1 MIDNKTARLAIL
13 ERYLA
18 AETTPAEEVALRQ
31 YYSSHPV
38 DKDEKAIAQ
47 LIVATHPEHD
57 YLSDES
63 VCEFNQMIQRK
74 RKRRVLNRPGIWIG
88 VFASAAIAVGLI
100 LAFFRKPETEALTT
114 VQILNGIKDM
124 MELNIGDIEY
134 ITARPDGGNAI
145 LTVTFGYGSEKSY
158 RMIVDENE
166 GTTSLT
172 SLRTDK

>member
-1 MIDNKTARLAIL
+1 MIMIDNKTARLAML

-63 VCEFNQMIQRK
+63 VCDSTQKEETRAQQTRHLDRSFRFGS
-74 RKRRVLNRPGIWIG
+74 NRCRINSC
-88 VFASAAIAVGLI
+88 FLSQA
-100 LAFFRKPETEALTT
+100 
-114 VQILNGIKDM
+114 
-124 MELNIGDIEY
+124 
-134 ITARPDGGNAI
+134 
-145 LTVTFGYGSEKSY
+145 
-158 RMIVDENE
+158 
-166 GTTSLT
+166 
-172 SLRTDK
+172 